1 MEVNMKII
9 PMDDRVLVEIL
20 DEEEKTASGLI
31 IPDTAKEKP
40 RTGKVVAVGTDEMLQ
55 EVLKEGDTILFA
67 KFGGEEV
74 QFEGKDYL
82 ILQRNDILAVIR

>member
-1 MEVNMKII
+1 MKII

-20 DEEEKTASGLI
+20 EEEEKTSSGLI

-40 RTGKVVAVGTDEMLQ
+40 RMGKVVAVGTDEMLK
-55 EVLKEGDTILFA
+55 EVIKEGDTILFA

-74 QFEGKDYL
+74 SFEGKDYL
-82 ILQRNDILAVIR
+82 ILQRNDILAVIK